1 MLASVL
7 HLYKNAFTGLNPSVW
22 LLSLVQLINR
32 SGTMVVP
39 FMTMYMTLSQGVTI
53 TQAGFVLTCFGL
65 GSILGALT
73 GGKLT
78 DKFGY
83 YPVMLGTLTFGGFSF
98 FVLGLLHDYTWICVM
113 TFVLAM
119 INEAFRPAGMT
130 AIGAFSNAE
139 TRTRSSSLVRLSV
152 NLGWAIGASIGG
164 LIASY
169 NYQYLFWVDGWT
181 NLFAAFIVLFF
192 LKNRPIVKE
201 LPKSQTTLFVSAY
214 KDKAYM
220 IFIFLSLLFAI
231 CFFQVFTTLPLYLK
245 RELLLSERQ
254 IGLTMALNGLLIA
267 LFEMVIITKI
277 SKKTNELNYI
287 ILGTLIVGFSYI
299 LFNVFSINPFLIA
312 VIASIII
319 TIGEILSM
327 PFMMSFWLNR
337 SNESNRGQYA
347 ALYTVSYSAAHILG
361 PSFGGLI
368 ADHYGFHIL
377 WWVIFIMS
385 IFTALG
391 YYYLKQNESRIDLKS
406 LV

>member
-39 FMTMYMTLSQGVTI
+39 FMTMYMSQGVSI

-83 YPVMLGTLTFGGFSF
+83 YPVMLGTLTLGGFSF

-113 TFVLAM
+113 TFILAM

-152 NLGWAIGASIGG
+152 NLGWSIGASIGG

-169 NYQYLFWVDGWT
+169 NCKGT
-181 NLFAAFIVLFF
+181 
-192 LKNRPIVKE
+192 
-201 LPKSQTTLFVSAY
+201 S
-214 KDKAYM
+214 KDPND
-220 IFIFLSLLFAI
+220 FI
-231 CFFQVFTTLPLYLK
+231 CF
-245 RELLLSERQ
+245 
-254 IGLTMALNGLLIA
+254 
-267 LFEMVIITKI
+267 
-277 SKKTNELNYI
+277 
-287 ILGTLIVGFSYI
+287 
-299 LFNVFSINPFLIA
+299 SI
-312 VIASIII
+312 
-319 TIGEILSM
+319 
-327 PFMMSFWLNR
+327 
-337 SNESNRGQYA
+337 
-347 ALYTVSYSAAHILG
+347 
-361 PSFGGLI
+361 
-368 ADHYGFHIL
+368 
-377 WWVIFIMS
+377 
-385 IFTALG
+385 
-391 YYYLKQNESRIDLKS
+391 
-406 LV
+406 

>member
-39 FMTMYMTLSQGVTI
+39 FMTMYMTQSQGVSI
-53 TQAGFVLTCFGL
+53 TQAGFVLTCFGV
-65 GSILGALT
+65 GSILGALA

-201 LPKSQTTLFVSAY
+201 LPKTQTTLFVSAY

-368 ADHYGFHIL
+368 ADHYGFHML

>member
-1 MLASVL
+1 
-7 HLYKNAFTGLNPSVW
+7 
-22 LLSLVQLINR
+22 
-32 SGTMVVP
+32 
-39 FMTMYMTLSQGVTI
+39 
-53 TQAGFVLTCFGL
+53 
-65 GSILGALT
+65 
-73 GGKLT
+73 
-78 DKFGY
+78 
-83 YPVMLGTLTFGGFSF
+83 
-98 FVLGLLHDYTWICVM
+98 M

-201 LPKSQTTLFVSAY
+201 LPKTQTTLFVSAY

-299 LFNVFSINPFLIA
+299 LFNLFPINPFLIA

>member
-1 MLASVL
+1 
-7 HLYKNAFTGLNPSVW
+7 
-22 LLSLVQLINR
+22 
-32 SGTMVVP
+32 
-39 FMTMYMTLSQGVTI
+39 
-53 TQAGFVLTCFGL
+53 
-65 GSILGALT
+65 
-73 GGKLT
+73 
-78 DKFGY
+78 
-83 YPVMLGTLTFGGFSF
+83 
-98 FVLGLLHDYTWICVM
+98 
-113 TFVLAM
+113 
-119 INEAFRPAGMT
+119 
-130 AIGAFSNAE
+130 
-139 TRTRSSSLVRLSV
+139 
-152 NLGWAIGASIGG
+152 
-164 LIASY
+164 
-169 NYQYLFWVDGWT
+169 
-181 NLFAAFIVLFF
+181 
-192 LKNRPIVKE
+192 
-201 LPKSQTTLFVSAY
+201 
-214 KDKAYM
+214 M

-299 LFNVFSINPFLIA
+299 LFNLFPISPFLIA

>member
-39 FMTMYMTLSQGVTI
+39 FMTMYMTQSQGVSI
-53 TQAGFVLTCFGL
+53 TQAGFVLTCFGV
-65 GSILGALT
+65 GSILGALA

-201 LPKSQTTLFVSAY
+201 LPKTQTTLFVSAY
-214 KDKAYM
+214 NDKAYM

-299 LFNVFSINPFLIA
+299 LFNLFPINPFLIA